1 MGLIDDLKTSVA
13 AAGRVAQTSF
23 IFARNAQFFGRM
35 VSDPGS
41 AANARELR
49 EIFEQLGATY
59 IKLGQFIAS
68 APGIFPDA
76 YVTEMQALLDRTT
89 PVDFADLERTLK
101 TELGEDYRSHFRSI
115 EELPLASASIAQVHA
130 AVLKDGQSVVLKNI
144 FYDFDKFDLKDE
156 SMAELGKL
164 ISFLNKNP
172 KIKIEVGGHTD
183 NVGGKQYNQQLSEK
197 RSKAVYDYLVQ
208 KGIAIAR
215 LEFKGYGDAK
225 PVADN
230 TTEQGRS
237 QNRRTEFTI
246 MSVN

>member
-1 MGLIDDLKTSVA
+1 M
-13 AAGRVAQTSF
+13 
-23 IFARNAQFFGRM
+23 
-35 VSDPGS
+35 
-41 AANARELR
+41 
-49 EIFEQLGATY
+49 
-59 IKLGQFIAS
+59 
-68 APGIFPDA
+68 
-76 YVTEMQALLDRTT
+76 
-89 PVDFADLERTLK
+89 
-101 TELGEDYRSHFRSI
+101 
-115 EELPLASASIAQVHA
+115 
-130 AVLKDGQSVVLKNI
+130 VLKNI